1 MKILVAYLSYSG
13 NTEEVAE
20 LIEARLRE
28 NGVQVDM
35 YEIGFGIVPNV
46 REYDFLCL
54 GSFTWDYGG
63 TPDEVKDFILEV
75 GYKPDKVA
83 VLGTGDI
90 YEIGFGIV
98 PNVREDDFL
107 CIGSF
112 TWDYGGT
119 PDEVKDF
126 ILEVGYKPENV
137 AVFGTGDT
145 QFGGDELYCL
155 AVDKL
160 VRFYQ
165 SKWPG

>member
-1 MKILVAYLSYSG
+1 MKILIAYLSYSG

-28 NGVQVDM
+28 NGISVDM

-46 REYDFLCL
+46 KEYDFLCL
-54 GSFTWDYGG
+54 
-63 TPDEVKDFILEV
+63 
-75 GYKPDKVA
+75 
-83 VLGTGDI
+83 
-90 YEIGFGIV
+90 
-98 PNVREDDFL
+98 
-107 CIGSF
+107 GSF

-145 QFGGDELYCL
+145 QCGGDELYYL

-160 VRFYQ
+160 VHFYQ
-165 SKWPG
+165 SKWPGLKIEQSPRGYQYAYLNEWVERVLEDVTDYARNRKSFRTA